1 MMKPILI
8 YPWIAK
14 LARGSELRYSLR
26 SVEKNFV
33 GDVSVWVVGDC
44 PDWYVGNYLPVSEY
58 DSKLILP
65 RQDRAKKLWRVVKEP
80 TIGDEFL
87 WMMDDI
93 YFIRKVDIDLFRNPW
108 NCGTMTPEKL
118 ADWRPKSE
126 WERQKKLTWEILA
139 DNGRPLFDF
148 ATHLPHVY
156 RKSSLQRLF
165 ERYFLW
171 DAPFVDDILYGNEF
185 IQETKTF
192 KPKENILE
200 KTRQEA
206 ETPEDTLQAEAPT
219 WEANWTA
226 ERILYREL
234 RRPTLSGLKRR
245 AERGQSLVFN
255 HVDFSYTPIVERFLE
270 EKFPHASSW
279 EK

>member
-1 MMKPILI
+1 MMKQILI

-14 LARGSELRYSLR
+14 AARGSELKYSLR

-33 GDVSVWVVGDC
+33 GEVSVWVVGDC

-58 DSKLILP
+58 DSKLVLP
-65 RQDRAKKLWRVVKEP
+65 RQDRAKKLWRVVQEP

-93 YFIRKVDIDLFRNPW
+93 YFIRNVDLDLFRNPW

-118 ADWRPKSE
+118 SAWRPKSE

-156 RKSSLQRLF
+156 RKPSLQKLF
-165 ERYFLW
+165 ERYLLW

-185 IQETKTF
+185 FQETKTF
-192 KPKENILE
+192 KPKEIKPE
-200 KTRQEA
+200 ETREETATREA
-206 ETPEDTLQAEAPT
+206 SWA
-219 WEANWTA
+219 AN
-226 ERILYREL
+226 RILYREL

-245 AERGQSLVFN
+245 AERGQSRVFN
-255 HVDFSYTPIVERFLE
+255 HVDFSYTPLVERFLE
-270 EKFPHASSW
+270 EKFPVASPW